1 MIPMSTKEYVKYREV
16 TQGCLNV
23 TQIRYKI
30 GHNGAIKTGTVL
42 VTNEM
47 KKLVPAYYGSVIY
60 AAIESVNWYDILG
73 IENPQS
79 TTQLDKEGV
88 GFVAAKTPLIMWTP
102 VGYSENPDT
111 IYVEGVL
118 SSNESTN

>member
-1 MIPMSTKEYVKYREV
+1 MIPMSTKEYVKYRET

-23 TQIRYKI
+23 MHIYYKI
-30 GHNGAIKTGTVL
+30 GYNGTIKTGVVD
-42 VTNEM
+42 VTDEM
-47 KKLVPAYYGSVIY
+47 RNLVPTYYGSVVY

-102 VGYSENPDT
+102 IGYSENPDT

-118 SSNESTN
+118 SSNASTY

>member
-1 MIPMSTKEYVKYREV
+1 MIPMSTKEYVKYRET

-23 TQIRYKI
+23 TQIQYKI
-30 GHNGAIKTGTVL
+30 GYGDAIKIGIID
-42 VTNEM
+42 VTSEM
-47 KKLVPAYYGSVIY
+47 KKLVPAYYGSVVY

-102 VGYSENPDT
+102 VGYSENPDI

-118 SSNESTN
+118 SSNASTY